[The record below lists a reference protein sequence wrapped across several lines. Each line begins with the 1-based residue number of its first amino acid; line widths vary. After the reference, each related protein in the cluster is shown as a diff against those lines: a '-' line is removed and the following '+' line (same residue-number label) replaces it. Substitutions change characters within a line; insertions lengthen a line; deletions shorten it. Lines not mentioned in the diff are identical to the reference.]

1 MQKMKIVVVG
11 WGTTGDVY
19 PLLAL
24 AERLLERGH
33 QVRVC
38 TPTLYREKILEL
50 GAEFHEIGVA
60 FDLPEFHAAMD
71 AIIPKRDPL
80 AMLRFIVEEG
90 IVRRGEKWYQDCL
103 AAMEGFDIAI
113 CHSVDIPGQE
123 AAMRSEIPWLT
134 VTYCPGFIKSFDFA
148 PYPFPN
154 WGRTC
159 NAIVWKLVQLRLTF
173 SVDAL
178 FNQFIVSVGGK
189 PRRSVALDRMYSP
202 HLNLIAASPTLCP
215 PANFPPNHKFTGIWH
230 LASHAYIPPPAL
242 VDFLAAGPPPI
253 IISFG
258 SMGGSNGR
266 ETTEI
271 LIDAVRRTNQR
282 AIIQA
287 GWGQL
292 GTQAALSDI
301 FCTEYVPHQWL
312 FPKGCCVVH
321 HGGAGTTASVCR
333 AKVPSVVVAHHADQ
347 PYWGQ
352 RLAALGVAPKHLHRR
367 NLTAERLAKRIK
379 QVLETPTMNA
389 RAQTLGKQME
399 AEDGLTKAVECVES
413 FPSAEA
419 ALTGF

>member
-1 MQKMKIVVVG
+1 MKIVVVG

-19 PLLAL
+19 PVLAL
-24 AERLLERGH
+24 SKRLLERGH
-33 QVRVC
+33 QVCVC
-38 TPTLYREKILEL
+38 ALPLYRDRILEI
-50 GAEFHEIGVA
+50 GAEFHEIGVS
-60 FDLPEFHAAMD
+60 FDLPEFHTAMD

-90 IVRRGEKWYQDCL
+90 IVRHGEKWYKDCL
-103 AAMEGFDIAI
+103 TAIEGADLVI
-113 CHSVDIPGQE
+113 CHSIDIPAQE
-123 AAMRSEIPWLT
+123 AAIRNGTPWFT
-134 VTYCPGFIKSFDFA
+134 VTYCPSTIKCLDFA

-154 WGRTC
+154 WGRTF
-159 NAIVWKLVQLRLTF
+159 NAIVWKLAEFRL
-173 SVDAL
+173 SARVDAL

-189 PRRSVALDRMYSP
+189 PRHSVILDEMFSP
-202 HLNLIAASPTLCP
+202 HLNLIAASPVICP
-215 PANFPPNHKFTGIWH
+215 PADFPSNHRITGVWH
-230 LASHAYIPPPAL
+230 LASPSYIPPTEL
-242 VDFLAAGPPPI
+242 VNFLAQGPPPV

-271 LIDAVRRTNQR
+271 LIDAVKKAKQR

-292 GTQAALSDI
+292 GTEDTPPDI

-347 PYWGQ
+347 PYWGK
-352 RLAALGVAPKHLHRR
+352 RLSDLGVAPRHLHRR
-367 NLTAERLAKRIK
+367 SLTAERLAKRI
-379 QVLETPTMNA
+379 QQALETPEMTA
-389 RAQTLGKQME
+389 RAQVLGEQIKV
-399 AEDGLTKAVECVES
+399 EDGLTTAVDLIES
-413 FPSAEA
+413 F
-419 ALTGF
+419 